1 MPRTPISPEL
11 QHEPGTVT
19 EDGRKIEYMCD
30 LAIQIAYPYAR
41 DVLWKETAA
50 GAAQIVADDAASLLS
65 GLLDDP
71 QLPKAE
77 VEEMQK
83 ELSGK
88 LAIGMARP
96 EEEEVFRHAQA
107 LSSTVVSAWL
117 QVLLNKRTEG
127 RDLTSSEILPQS
139 ADGSDRDWAD
149 VWRSALPYGLEG
161 DKAFEMLRELI
172 SSFVDDPQLTK
183 DEFVELPGNLRLERQ
198 AVIDAV
204 EREFA

>member
-1 MPRTPISPEL
+1 MYIYLEKSMPRTPISPEL

-19 EDGRKIEYMCD
+19 EDGCKMEYMCD
-30 LAIQIAYPYAR
+30 VGIQIAYPYAR

-117 QVLLNKRTEG
+117 QVLLNKLTEG
-127 RDLTSSEILPQS
+127 RELTSSEILPRSS
-139 ADGSDRDWAD
+139 A
-149 VWRSALPYGLEG
+149 
-161 DKAFEMLRELI
+161 
-172 SSFVDDPQLTK
+172 SSY
-183 DEFVELPGNLRLERQ
+183 
-198 AVIDAV
+198 IDHAPV
-204 EREFA
+204 

>member
-1 MPRTPISPEL
+1 MYIYLERSMSRTPISPEL
-11 QHEPGTVT
+11 QHEPGTET
-19 EDGRKIEYMCD
+19 EDGRKIEYMCA

-96 EEEEVFRHAQA
+96 AEEEVFIHPPA
-107 LSSTVVSAWL
+107 LLSTLV
-117 QVLLNKRTEG
+117 
-127 RDLTSSEILPQS
+127 
-139 ADGSDRDWAD
+139 
-149 VWRSALPYGLEG
+149 
-161 DKAFEMLRELI
+161 
-172 SSFVDDPQLTK
+172 
-183 DEFVELPGNLRLERQ
+183 
-198 AVIDAV
+198 
-204 EREFA
+204 

>member
-1 MPRTPISPEL
+1 MYIYLEKSMPRTPISPEL

-88 LAIGMARP
+88 LAIGMARS
-96 EEEEVFRHAQA
+96 EEEAGFRHAQA
-107 LSSTVVSAWL
+107 LSSTAVSAWL
-117 QVLLNKRTEG
+117 QEVLNKRTDG
-127 RDLTSSEILPQS
+127 RDLTSSVILPQR

-149 VWRSALPYGLEG
+149 VWGSALP
-161 DKAFEMLRELI
+161 
-172 SSFVDDPQLTK
+172 
-183 DEFVELPGNLRLERQ
+183 
-198 AVIDAV
+198 
-204 EREFA
+204 